1 MCLYPFILS
10 MYGAVSFKTAFSCI
24 FAFFML
30 ECALCAV
37 GMFTSSLTENQI
49 ISALL
54 CFGILLISYML
65 PTISENISSAS
76 AFTFRAFT
84 VCAVAAAAVILIAS
98 KKITAALA
106 VLIAI
111 EVPLSVIY
119 FKYNALLTGK
129 FASFADCFAVFKR
142 IDPFTGGVF
151 DITAVVYFITVA
163 ALFICFTVQSENSR
177 RWK

>member
-1 MCLYPFILS
+1 M
-10 MYGAVSFKTAFSCI
+10 
-24 FAFFML
+24 
-30 ECALCAV
+30 
-37 GMFTSSLTENQI
+37 
-49 ISALL
+49 
-54 CFGILLISYML
+54 
-65 PTISENISSAS
+65 
-76 AFTFRAFT
+76 
-84 VCAVAAAAVILIAS
+84 AAAAVILIAS